1 MIKSAAFPSLLAFLK
16 VNIIKIKVIQI
27 NTSFTA
33 QNFQTPIFAAA
44 KTKNM
49 HASNLAQNLHG
60 SEIIKIAAEINELKK
75 KGEQIANLTIG
86 DFDPSI
92 FPIPEELQQLI
103 IKAYEAN
110 QTNYPP
116 ADGVLELR
124 ASVSAFLKAKFGL
137 DYGTNE
143 IIISGGSRP
152 LIYAIFLALVNE
164 GEKVVFPS
172 PSWNNNHY
180 CDLLRAE
187 AVIVPTQPENN
198 FMPTADE
205 LRPHLKGAALL
216 SLCSPLNPTG
226 TMFLKKDLEA
236 ICDLVIEENK
246 RRSKS
251 EKPLYILYDQIY
263 SQLTFGKHEHF
274 NPVSLRPEL
283 RDYVVF
289 VDGSSKCFAA
299 TGVRVGW
306 GFGPAAIINYMK
318 AVIGHMGAWSPKPEQ
333 VAMSKFLQE
342 NAAVESYLTT
352 FRQNLQKNLD
362 TLYRGFISLKEKGFA
377 VDAIE
382 PMGAI
387 YLTLKV
393 DYAGK
398 TTPERKMLRTST
410 DINFYLI
417 KEAQVALVPFSAFGA
432 EDDVNWFRAS
442 LGASTVEDIQ
452 QMLPRIEAALARLK

>member
-1 MIKSAAFPSLLAFLK
+1 MQ
-16 VNIIKIKVIQI
+16 V
-27 NTSFTA
+27 
-33 QNFQTPIFAAA
+33 
-44 KTKNM
+44 
-49 HASNLAQNLHG
+49 SNLAQNLHG
-60 SEIIKIAAEINELKK
+60 SEIIKIAGEINELKK
-75 KGEQIANLTIG
+75 QGEQIANLTIG
-86 DFDPSI
+86 DFDSNI

-103 IKAYEAN
+103 IKAYEAH

-124 ASVSAFLKAKFGL
+124 ESVSKFLKSSFGL

-152 LIYAIFLALVNE
+152 LIYAIFLALVDE
-164 GEKVVFPS
+164 GDKVVFPA

-205 LRPHLKGAALL
+205 LRPYIKGAALL

-226 TMFLKKDLEA
+226 TMFAKEDLEA
-236 ICDLVIEENK
+236 ICDLVIAENK
-246 RRSKS
+246 SRSES

-263 SQLTFGKHEHF
+263 SQLTFGEHEHF

-306 GFGPAAIINYMK
+306 GFGPATIINYMK

-333 VAMSKFLQE
+333 VAMAKFLQE
-342 NAAVESYLTT
+342 DAAVESYLTT
-352 FRQNLQKNLD
+352 FRHNIQKSLE

-377 VDAIE
+377 VDAIT

-393 DYAGK
+393 DYSGK
-398 TTPERKMLRTST
+398 TTPEGKVLETSA

-417 KEAQVALVPFSAFGA
+417 KEAQVALVPFAAFGT
-432 EDDVNWFRAS
+432 DHSVNWFRAS
-442 LGASTVEDIQ
+442 LGASTATEIEE
-452 QMLPRIEAALARLK
+452 MLPRIEAALSRLK

>member
-1 MIKSAAFPSLLAFLK
+1 
-16 VNIIKIKVIQI
+16 
-27 NTSFTA
+27 
-33 QNFQTPIFAAA
+33 
-44 KTKNM
+44 M
-49 HASNLAQNLHG
+49 HASNLAHNLHG
-60 SEIIKIAAEINELKK
+60 SEIIKIAAEINELKR

-86 DFDPSI
+86 DFDPAI

-103 IKAYEAN
+103 IKAYEAH

-124 ASVSAFLKAKFGL
+124 ESVSKFLKAKFDL

-226 TMFLKKDLEA
+226 TMFLKEDLEA

-246 RRSKS
+246 SRNKS
-251 EKPLYILYDQIY
+251 EKPLYILHDQIY
-263 SQLTFGKHEHF
+263 SQLTFGAHEHF

-306 GFGPAAIINYMK
+306 GFGPATIINYMK

-333 VAMSKFLQE
+333 VAMSKFLE
-342 NAAVESYLTT
+342 EDVAVEAYLTT

-362 TLYRGFISLKEKGFA
+362 TLYQGFISLKEKGFV

-393 DYAGK
+393 DYTGK
-398 TTPERKMLRTST
+398 TTPEGKVLETST

-417 KEAQVALVPFSAFGA
+417 KEAQVALVPFSAFGT
-432 EDDVNWFRAS
+432 DHSVNWFRAS
-442 LGASTVEDIQ
+442 LGASTVAEIEE
-452 QMLPRIEAALARLK
+452 MLPRIEAALSKLK